1 MCLAAFVV
9 KYVLFFA
16 NAVFA
21 LAGLGLLGVG
31 IAVLVQFSD
40 LVDIVPVAI
49 NSIPIAV
56 IVVGAIVFLISV
68 FGCCGA
74 IRESRCLLI
83 MYSVCMMILAAV
95 KIYLAVVIF
104 QNLSDIYDVV
114 EGWIRDA
121 FNNPN
126 LRDAFHVVEAAFQCC
141 GVSGHG
147 SYDGV
152 YPALPLTCCADPADV
167 GGVSTCAA
175 ADAFGGCANIVAN
188 WFNTFG
194 DIVGIVLITVIVV
207 ELVAMIFGLFLS
219 NRITN
224 KKRSF

>member
-40 LVDIVPVAI
+40 LVEIVPVAI

-56 IVVGAIVFLISV
+56 IVVGAVVFLISV

-104 QNLSDIYDVV
+104 RNLSDIYNVV

-121 FNNPN
+121 FDNTN
-126 LRDAFHVVEAAFQCC
+126 LREAFHVVEAAFRCC
-141 GVSGHG
+141 GVSGPG

-152 YPALPLTCCADPADV
+152 YAALPPTCCADPADADV
-167 GGVSTCAA
+167 GTCAA
-175 ADAFGGCANIVAN
+175 ADAFGGCANIVAD

-207 ELVAMIFGLFLS
+207 ELVAMVFGLFLS

-224 KKRSF
+224 RKSSF

>member
-16 NAVFA
+16 NAIFA
-21 LAGLGLLGVG
+21 IAGLALVGVG
-31 IAVLVQFSD
+31 IAVLVQFGD
-40 LVDIVPVAI
+40 LVEVVPAAI

-56 IVVGAIVFLISV
+56 LVVGAVVFLIAV

-83 MYSVCMMILAAV
+83 MYAVCMMILAAV

-104 QNLSDIYDVV
+104 QNLSDIYNVV

-126 LRDAFHVVEAAFQCC
+126 LREAFHVVEAAFQCC
-141 GVSGHG
+141 GVSGPS

-152 YPALPLTCCADPADV
+152 YPALPPTCCASADA
-167 GGVSTCAA
+167 GTCAA
-175 ADAFGGCANIVAN
+175 ADAFGGCANIVAA

-194 DIVGIVLITVIVV
+194 DAVGIVLIIVIVV

-224 KKRSF
+224 KKRAF

>member
-40 LVDIVPVAI
+40 LVEIVPVAI

-56 IVVGAIVFLISV
+56 VVVGAVVFLISV

-104 QNLSDIYDVV
+104 QNLSDIYNVV

-121 FNNPN
+121 FDNTN
-126 LRDAFHVVEAAFQCC
+126 LREAFHVVEAAFQCC
-141 GVSGHG
+141 GVSGPG

-152 YPALPLTCCADPADV
+152 YPALPPTCCADPTDA
-167 GGVSTCAA
+167 GTCAA

-224 KKRSF
+224 RKRSF